1 MNRSQ
6 VLFMALSGNFF
17 TSQRLAG
24 SGKGDLYA
32 KRNIFSSHRY
42 PIWFLK
48 FDFFWDDPLTCDLL
62 ATCDTVA
69 VKLLF
74 HLVSFTLQEATFS
87 VVFLLALSP
96 MVGQHKPFKDSELR
110 KIAHWHCSLL
120 SASAH

>member
-6 VLFMALSGNFF
+6 VLFMALSGNIF

-24 SGKGDLYA
+24 SGKGDVYA
-32 KRNIFSSHRY
+32 NIFSSHRY

-48 FDFFWDDPLTCDLL
+48 FDFFGDDPLACDLL

-74 HLVSFTLQEATFS
+74 HLVSFT
-87 VVFLLALSP
+87 
-96 MVGQHKPFKDSELR
+96 
-110 KIAHWHCSLL
+110 
-120 SASAH
+120 